1 MSIAVTT
8 TDPTNTGVSTT
19 SSSSLTGSNAADLQS
34 SFLTLLV
41 AQLKNQDPTNPMENN
56 ELTSQ
61 LAQISTVSGIEKLN
75 TTLGSISGQIDN
87 SQSLQASNLI
97 GHGVMIPGT
106 TILAGTGS
114 EEGAVTTTTPFG
126 VELQQAADKVTA
138 TITDKNGAVVRTIDI
153 GELTA
158 GVHSF
163 TWDGTLTD
171 GSTAPNGSYNVAIS
185 ASNGGTQLVAQ
196 PLQFALVQG
205 VIRGN
210 NGNTLDLGTYGTTTL
225 DVIGNNIANS
235 ATYGFKSGTASFADM
250 FAGSKVGLG
259 VKVAGITQD
268 FTDGTTTNTGRGL
281 DVAISQNGFFR
292 LVDSNGSVFY
302 SRNGQF
308 KLDENRNL
316 VNMQGLQ
323 LTGYP
328 ATGTPPTIQQGA
340 NPTNISIPNTLMA
353 AKTTTTASM
362 QINLNSSD
370 PLPTVTPFSA
380 SNADSYNKKGSVTV
394 FDSQGNA
401 HDMSV
406 YFVKTGDNNWQVYT
420 QDSSDPTGTA
430 EPAMKLVFNANGVL
444 TSNPTE
450 NITTGAINGADPATF
465 SLSFLNSMQ
474 QNTGAN
480 NIVATTQNG
489 YKPGDLVSYQIND
502 DGTVVGNYSNEQT
515 QLLGQIV
522 LANFANN
529 EGLAS
534 EGDNVWSA
542 TQSSGVALLG
552 SAGTGNFG
560 TLTNGALEASN
571 VDLSKELVNMIVAQR
586 NYQSNAQTIKTQ
598 DQILNTLVNLR

>member
-97 GHGVMIPGT
+97 GHGVMIP
-106 TILAGTGS
+106 GS

-225 DVIGNNIANS
+225 DEV
-235 ATYGFKSGTASFADM
+235 
-250 FAGSKVGLG
+250 
-259 VKVAGITQD
+259 
-268 FTDGTTTNTGRGL
+268 R
-281 DVAISQNGFFR
+281 
-292 LVDSNGSVFY
+292 
-302 SRNGQF
+302 
-308 KLDENRNL
+308 
-316 VNMQGLQ
+316 
-323 LTGYP
+323 
-328 ATGTPPTIQQGA
+328 
-340 NPTNISIPNTLMA
+340 
-353 AKTTTTASM
+353 
-362 QINLNSSD
+362 QI
-370 PLPTVTPFSA
+370 
-380 SNADSYNKKGSVTV
+380 
-394 FDSQGNA
+394 
-401 HDMSV
+401 
-406 YFVKTGDNNWQVYT
+406 
-420 QDSSDPTGTA
+420 
-430 EPAMKLVFNANGVL
+430 
-444 TSNPTE
+444 
-450 NITTGAINGADPATF
+450 I
-465 SLSFLNSMQ
+465 
-474 QNTGAN
+474 
-480 NIVATTQNG
+480 
-489 YKPGDLVSYQIND
+489 
-502 DGTVVGNYSNEQT
+502 
-515 QLLGQIV
+515 
-522 LANFANN
+522 
-529 EGLAS
+529 
-534 EGDNVWSA
+534 
-542 TQSSGVALLG
+542 
-552 SAGTGNFG
+552 
-560 TLTNGALEASN
+560 
-571 VDLSKELVNMIVAQR
+571 
-586 NYQSNAQTIKTQ
+586 
-598 DQILNTLVNLR
+598 